1 MEEENKIASIVLDE
15 AFAIHSKYGSGLLE
29 SAYEKILMNRL
40 GKVGLD
46 VKSQV
51 SVSIMD
57 GDDIIKDA
65 FRIDLLIN
73 DKVIIELKSIEGLPA
88 VVLKQ
93 LKTYLVLSEK
103 KLGLLI
109 NFGEQSLKNGI
120 KRVIV

>member
-1 MEEENKIASIVLDE
+1 MEAENKIASTVLDE

-40 GKVGLD
+40 GNVGLD

-51 SVSIMD
+51 SVSIID
-57 GDDIIKDA
+57 GDDIIEDA

-73 DKVIIELKSIEGLPA
+73 DKVIIELKSIETLPA